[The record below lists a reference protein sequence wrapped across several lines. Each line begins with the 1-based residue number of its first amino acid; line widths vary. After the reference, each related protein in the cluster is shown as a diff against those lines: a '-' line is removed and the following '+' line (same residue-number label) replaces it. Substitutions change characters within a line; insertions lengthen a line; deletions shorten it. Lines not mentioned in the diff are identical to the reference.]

1 MTLYNELKEAGIPL
15 DSHSS
20 DLYFKISPAS
30 LAILEK
36 YPLEKRNSR
45 PFRSQIDKEMWMD
58 VPFAF
63 IPWWLGRTG
72 RASTINPP
80 PQT

>member
-20 DLYFKISPAS
+20 DLYFKRSSEAM
-30 LAILEK
+30 AILAK
-36 YPLEKRNSR
+36 YPLENKNARG
-45 PFRSQIDKEMWMD
+45 FRSVIDGSSWMD

-63 IPWWLGRTG
+63 IPWWSANLNR
-72 RASTINPP
+72 STSSLV
-80 PQT
+80 